1 MQLIFSILI
10 GLLLINIPS
19 MANTDPYELAKC
31 LKSKGAIMYG
41 SPKCGH
47 CKHLISEF
55 NGAFEKERIPFKNC
69 KGRDKKECRRAR
81 VGAFPKWTFSNGAE
95 VSRPH
100 DLEELARV
108 SGCNMSGGGVMT
120 HQDNHSHESHAIS
133 GDEASTAQI
142 AKCLTNKGVVM
153 YGSPV
158 CGHCKHEKAWF
169 GSDVKY
175 ITEYNCKANRRKCDK
190 LRTYPFPTWLQE
202 STGNRITR
210 PESLQELAHN
220 FGCDRVEETTPV
232 QTQVQEEQTQND
244 YFESN
249 SGSPYTSGVLTD
261 DQKMNITRC
270 LNSNNLTLYLNK
282 QFTMSTKQ
290 EQDLGSAINMLENVV
305 DCGSFYKD
313 EKCKGFTIFPVWQR
327 SDGAYV
333 DGYVELKTLGKHFNC
348 QF

>member
-1 MQLIFSILI
+1 M
-10 GLLLINIPS
+10 GLLLITMPT
-19 MANTDPYELAKC
+19 MANSDPYELAKC

-69 KGRDKKECRRAR
+69 KGRDARECRRAR
-81 VGAFPKWTFSNGAE
+81 VGAFPKFTFANGAE

-100 DLEELARV
+100 DLNELARV
-108 SGCNMSGGGVMT
+108 AGCTNTSSAVMS
-120 HQDNHSHESHAIS
+120 HQNTQQESHVIS
-133 GDEASTAQI
+133 GNEASTAQI

-158 CGHCKHEKAWF
+158 CGHCKHEKEWF
-169 GSDVKY
+169 GNDVRY
-175 ITEYNCKANRRKCDK
+175 IKEYNCKANRRKCDK

-202 STGNRITR
+202 STGKRLTR
-210 PESLQELAHN
+210 PNSLQQLAGHFDCN
-220 FGCDRVEETTPV
+220 QVQQQEPV
-232 QTQVQEEQTQND
+232 QPVQEEPTQEED
-244 YFESN
+244 YFQSDN
-249 SGSPYTSGVLTD
+249 SIGALTD
-261 DQKMNITRC
+261 DQKMSVARC
-270 LNSNNLTLYLNK
+270 LNNNNLTLYLNK
-282 QFTMSTKQ
+282 QFTMSSKQ
-290 EQDLGSAINMLENVV
+290 EADLGSAINMIENVV